1 VRELSIAPVAVIPD
15 SANLTD
21 PVWDN
26 AERYRDDPQFAR
38 QVGGAWQDITF
49 GQFRDE
55 VVAVARGLIA
65 AGVQPG
71 ERVALMSRTRY
82 EWTLIDYA
90 IWAAGAVTV
99 PVYETSSP
107 EQVQWILSDCGAVA
121 CVVETDAHL
130 SHVLAVR
137 ESTPQLRDVW
147 QIEPANSAP
156 DRDARA
162 ANAPSAN
169 AVGAIAE
176 LTEVGHSVPVEMVDE
191 RRRGICADDLATMI
205 YTSGTTG
212 RPKGCMLTH
221 RNILTDIN
229 NALPG
234 LGEILYPGA
243 RTVLFLP
250 LAHSF
255 ARLIQAGVVA
265 ARVHT
270 AHLPDTKDLVP
281 VLGSYRPTFVL
292 AVPRVFEKVFN
303 GARQKAQ
310 SEGKGK
316 IFDAAADAAIGYSE
330 ALDGA
335 TGPGLGLR
343 VRHAVFDRLVYRKLR
358 AALGGRCTR
367 AISGGAPLGPR
378 LAHFF
383 RGIGVTVYEGYGL
396 TETSPAAA
404 VNLRGAF
411 RIGTVGRPLPGVSI
425 RVADDGEVHVRG
437 DIVFR
442 GYWRND
448 TATAEVISADGWFAT
463 GDLGELDADGYLTIT
478 GRKKE
483 LIVTAAGKNVAPAVL
498 EDRVRGHALV
508 SQCMVVGDRQPFVA
522 ALVTLDEEALHA
534 WAATHHKAG
543 TSVAA
548 LREDADLRAEIQG
561 AIDEANR
568 AVSKAE
574 SIRTFRILPG
584 DFTEANGM
592 LTPSMKVKRTVVAKE
607 YADEIAAIY
616 H

>member
-1 VRELSIAPVAVIPD
+1 
-15 SANLTD
+15 
-21 PVWDN
+21 
-26 AERYRDDPQFAR
+26 
-38 QVGGAWQDITF
+38 
-49 GQFRDE
+49 
-55 VVAVARGLIA
+55 
-65 AGVQPG
+65 
-71 ERVALMSRTRY
+71 
-82 EWTLIDYA
+82 
-90 IWAAGAVTV
+90 
-99 PVYETSSP
+99 
-107 EQVQWILSDCGAVA
+107 
-121 CVVETDAHL
+121 
-130 SHVLAVR
+130 
-137 ESTPQLRDVW
+137 
-147 QIEPANSAP
+147 
-156 DRDARA
+156 
-162 ANAPSAN
+162 
-169 AVGAIAE
+169 
-176 LTEVGHSVPVEMVDE
+176 
-191 RRRGICADDLATMI
+191 
-205 YTSGTTG
+205 
-212 RPKGCMLTH
+212 
-221 RNILTDIN
+221 
-229 NALPG
+229 
-234 LGEILYPGA
+234 
-243 RTVLFLP
+243 
-250 LAHSF
+250 
-255 ARLIQAGVVA
+255 
-265 ARVHT
+265 
-270 AHLPDTKDLVP
+270 
-281 VLGSYRPTFVL
+281 
-292 AVPRVFEKVFN
+292 
-303 GARQKAQ
+303 
-310 SEGKGK
+310 
-316 IFDAAADAAIGYSE
+316 
-330 ALDGA
+330 
-335 TGPGLGLR
+335 